1 MFQYDQPK
9 IPKTAG
15 FLPVYSINFY
25 SNITHAYTYHAQD
38 FCVGFIFDCKQ
49 NGREM
54 LSKFER
60 FDFLGNQIWDPP
72 DRIERELVVE
82 L

>member
-1 MFQYDQPK
+1 MISRKFPK
-9 IPKTAG
+9 LRVFSQSTVLI
-15 FLPVYSINFY
+15 FF